1 MSNSRLSS
9 RDRLLLSIGSIA
21 MLAVLGALQCAA
33 LSVDESLRAVLS
45 LCASS
50 LAALCAAVLLQDAL
64 APVSAAAVSA
74 FRRLRAASA

>member
-9 RDRLLLSIGSIA
+9 RDRLLLSIGAFA

-33 LSVDESLRAVLS
+33 LSVDQSLRTTLF

-50 LAALCAAVLLQDAL
+50 LAALCAAILLQDAL
-64 APVSAAAVSA
+64 APALGWAARQLRSA
-74 FRRLRAASA
+74 RAALA